1 MGGLIGS
8 AATAAQTAA
17 AAVTPTAAQATQAAQ
32 AAATAAQTAA
42 AAAATPTAAQA
53 AQAAQA
59 AATAA
64 QTATAA
70 QAAQATQAAA
80 TQAAQVAQ
88 AAQATQAAATQAG
101 QVAQAAQAT
110 STGVTGTRR
119 LRQQKKNADNHAH
132 AGAKRRLEGQ
142 KVVMTF
148 KHGVHYKIDK
158 PLIEMML
165 RHKMFDIQDDI
176 SMKDRRHPPLFIKDF
191 EIHAGKEQPNPLYKG
206 ESFGAGLVSPAHST
220 LGLVTLAGLLV
231 LAAVVSIFVFAR
243 SQAYR
248 KVPVESESAARTDS
262 EVPRLHLALE

>member
-17 AAVTPTAAQATQAAQ
+17 AAVTPTAAQATQ
-32 AAATAAQTAA
+32 
-42 AAAATPTAAQA
+42 
-53 AQAAQA
+53 

-110 STGVTGTRR
+110 STGVTGT
-119 LRQQKKNADNHAH
+119 
-132 AGAKRRLEGQ
+132 RRLEGQ